1 VRRLVDLILTGL
13 FHKTHHLV
21 IHHLLFTFLYPPMN
35 LRYSTWQAVSSK
47 AQAGAEKVSLKVQL
61 EACTK
66 AGQVRGWRH
75 VTDYSV
81 PGKTRTQWISLYH
94 AEKHIPE
101 LHAMLESA
109 SRREFDV
116 LVIYDL
122 NRFRDLMRQIFDVL
136 CDCGIQ
142 LYILSDPREPVAP
155 SEYTDERKNEVGLTV
170 GLRDIISRSEI
181 TSLRKH
187 YRDKMPKRIT
197 DRRLH
202 AGLGLPPYGY
212 RKPDGQQ
219 YDRSA
224 VLIQIPEQVRVLKQ
238 IKDWFLAGTSLT
250 SIAERLNTQKIPSP
264 RGRQWW
270 YSIIAYLLANPF
282 YAGIVSFG
290 STERIRNRR
299 EGTVTRRKHA
309 PVTAEGL
316 HKPIWDL
323 ATHRRIKDELEKRGK
338 AHPGIRTRQLS
349 RILHCWCGGV
359 LWAQTT
365 PEGSYWRC
373 SSLQPRHAYIR
384 DDHALERVTDEV
396 VQALQNLD
404 ELKLPTPEDNRADL
418 QAERTSLLAKQK
430 RWMDLY
436 EDGTLSKDA
445 LTERISAIQ
454 TRIQSTDE
462 LIQRTEETLTRVAS
476 TRNELEELAANIASF
491 PIYVKTRQPLQV
503 NAYLR
508 RILARA
514 VVAKDKTVHLEW
526 R

>member
-1 VRRLVDLILTGL
+1 
-13 FHKTHHLV
+13 
-21 IHHLLFTFLYPPMN
+21 MN

-47 AQAGAEKVSLKVQL
+47 AQAGANKVSLKVQL
-61 EACTK
+61 EACRNV
-66 AGQVRGWRH
+66 GNVRGWSH
-75 VTDYSV
+75 VADYTV
-81 PGKTRTQWISLYH
+81 PGQTRTQWISLYH

-122 NRFRDLMRQIFDVL
+122 NRFRDLMRQVFDVL

-212 RKPDGQQ
+212 KKPPDQK
-219 YDRSA
+219 YDRGA
-224 VLIQIPEQVRVLKQ
+224 ILVQVPEQVRVIKQ
-238 IKDWFLAGTSLT
+238 IKDWFFAGISLT
-250 SIAERLNTQKIPSP
+250 AIADRLNTQGIPSP
-264 RGRQWW
+264 RGKRWW
-270 YSIIAYLLANPF
+270 YSIVAYLLANPF
-282 YAGIVSFG
+282 YAGVVSFG

-299 EGTVTRRKHA
+299 EGIITRRKHT
-309 PVTAEGL
+309 PVTAQGV

-323 ATHRRIKDELEKRGK
+323 ATHHRIRDELEKRGK

-349 RILHCWCGGV
+349 RLLHCWCGSV
-359 LWAQTT
+359 LWAQST
-365 PEGSYWRC
+365 PEGNYWRC
-373 SSLQPRHAYIR
+373 SSLKPRHAYIR
-384 DDHALERVTDEV
+384 DDHALQSVTDEV
-396 VQALQNLD
+396 VSALQHLD
-404 ELKLPTPEDNRADL
+404 DLKLQTPEDNRAEL

-445 LTERISAIQ
+445 LTERIAAIQ
-454 TRIQSTDE
+454 ARIKATEE
-462 LIQRTEETLTRVAS
+462 LIQRSEQTLARIAS
-476 TRNELEELAANIASF
+476 TRHELTALASIAHKLSH
-491 PIYVKTRQPLQV
+491 YYKTDPPAKV
-503 NAYLR
+503 NADLR

-514 VVAKDKTVHLEW
+514 VVSKDKTVHLEW